1 MKNIALWVLVQLQP
15 SLNNEKIHLIFST
28 FLALFLS
35 ACANATL
42 IQSSIQTSNEGIF
55 VKTKQGQSFQIYF
68 QNPSKIESHLDRNL
82 ALKLESLGLKE
93 KIQNADYEILIN
105 LVDLKKRSYTQRIST
120 SAQFFYD
127 FDPLESGGEWLVEN
141 YYIMQAN
148 IQIRSKFDTKA
159 TSLIAR
165 TAYLSDKKRCQLSLE
180 NKIINQISSFFY
192 F

>member
-1 MKNIALWVLVQLQP
+1 MK
-15 SLNNEKIHLIFST
+15 KINLIFST
-28 FLALFLS
+28 FLAFFLS

-42 IQSSIQTSNEGIF
+42 IQSSIQTNNEGIF
-55 VKTKQGQSFQIYF
+55 LKAKQGQSFQISF
-68 QNPSKIESHLDRNL
+68 QNPSQIESSLDRNL
-82 ALKLESLGLKE
+82 VLKLENLGLKE
-93 KIQNADYEILIN
+93 KMQNADYEILIN
-105 LVDLKKRSYTQRIST
+105 LVDLKKRFYAQRIST

-127 FDPLESGGEWLVEN
+127 FVPLESGGEWLVEN
-141 YYIMQAN
+141 YYIMQVN